1 MKRTIKLSLCLLSA
15 LLTLLSCQE
24 ESIQADYQIIPLP
37 QQIQL
42 KSNEDPFIINKKTN
56 ILYPKGNKK
65 LKEYAQLLA
74 QYIEEKT
81 HKEITIDSGTKANN
95 SIILQIVPQST
106 NLEGYQIDINSHQ
119 ITISGITVRDSV
131 L

>member
-42 KSNEDPFIINKKTN
+42 KSNEDPFIINN
-56 ILYPKGNKK
+56 LSF
-65 LKEYAQLLA
+65 ASSF
-74 QYIEEKT
+74 
-81 HKEITIDSGTKANN
+81 ITFS
-95 SIILQIVPQST
+95 SL
-106 NLEGYQIDINSHQ
+106 DIAF
-119 ITISGITVRDSV
+119 
-131 L
+131 

>member
-42 KSNEDPFIINKKTN
+42 KSNEDPFIINAEFN
-56 ILYPKGNKK
+56 L
-65 LKEYAQLLA
+65 QM
-74 QYIEEKT
+74 QQ
-81 HKEITIDSGTKANN
+81 N
-95 SIILQIVPQST
+95 S
-106 NLEGYQIDINSHQ
+106 D
-119 ITISGITVRDSV
+119 
-131 L
+131 

>member
-42 KSNEDPFIINKKTN
+42 KVMKIHSLSIKNKHT
-56 ILYPKGNKK
+56 IPKRK
-65 LKEYAQLLA
+65 
-74 QYIEEKT
+74 
-81 HKEITIDSGTKANN
+81 
-95 SIILQIVPQST
+95 
-106 NLEGYQIDINSHQ
+106 
-119 ITISGITVRDSV
+119 
-131 L
+131 

>member
-81 HKEITIDSGTKANN
+81 HKEITIDSA
-95 SIILQIVPQST
+95 LR
-106 NLEGYQIDINSHQ
+106 Q
-119 ITISGITVRDSV
+119 ITLLFYKLYPKV
-131 L
+131 LIWKDIR

>member
-42 KSNEDPFIINKKTN
+42 KSNEDPFIINEV
-56 ILYPKGNKK
+56 I
-65 LKEYAQLLA
+65 
-74 QYIEEKT
+74 
-81 HKEITIDSGTKANN
+81 
-95 SIILQIVPQST
+95 
-106 NLEGYQIDINSHQ
+106 
-119 ITISGITVRDSV
+119 
-131 L
+131 

>member
-42 KSNEDPFIINKKTN
+42 KSNEDPFIIN
-56 ILYPKGNKK
+56 
-65 LKEYAQLLA
+65 
-74 QYIEEKT
+74 
-81 HKEITIDSGTKANN
+81 
-95 SIILQIVPQST
+95 ILQMQTPALHPTDTVTTIHGPMKGFG
-106 NLEGYQIDINSHQ
+106 NH
-119 ITISGITVRDSV
+119 ITK

>member
-42 KSNEDPFIINKKTN
+42 KSNEDPFIVNKQTG
-56 ILYPKGNKK
+56 ILKMKIK
-65 LKEYAQLLA
+65 SK
-74 QYIEEKT
+74 
-81 HKEITIDSGTKANN
+81 
-95 SIILQIVPQST
+95 
-106 NLEGYQIDINSHQ
+106 
-119 ITISGITVRDSV
+119 
-131 L
+131 